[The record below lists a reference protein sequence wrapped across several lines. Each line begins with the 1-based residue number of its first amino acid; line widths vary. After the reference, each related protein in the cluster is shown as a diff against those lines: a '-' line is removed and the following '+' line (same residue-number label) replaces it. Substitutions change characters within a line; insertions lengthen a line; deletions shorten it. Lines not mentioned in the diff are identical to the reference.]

1 MAKNR
6 SLITYIRQFSADR
19 AGAAPGTL
27 TAMPLRYAAA
37 IVIFGLLAASAV
49 GARDLLVPTVLT
61 GLAGALGAAIIG
73 VAGARPQR
81 AARIGMT
88 AAAVVVVL
96 SGVAFAPDG
105 DERGF
110 VIGVAAF
117 YALLLAAFALVAGPR
132 PVKASARP

>member
-1 MAKNR
+1 
-6 SLITYIRQFSADR
+6 
-19 AGAAPGTL
+19 
-27 TAMPLRYAAA
+27 MPLRYAAA